1 MINDIIFR
9 TWFTLRRLKSS
20 KRGQAMTEYGLVIA
34 LIAVAVIVAL
44 AALGGKLTD
53 LFKFITDSIN
63 VPTAS
68 S

>member
-1 MINDIIFR
+1 MINNILFK
-9 TWFTLRRLKSS
+9 TWFTLRRFKSS
-20 KRGQAMTEYGLVIA
+20 QKGQAMTEYGLVIA